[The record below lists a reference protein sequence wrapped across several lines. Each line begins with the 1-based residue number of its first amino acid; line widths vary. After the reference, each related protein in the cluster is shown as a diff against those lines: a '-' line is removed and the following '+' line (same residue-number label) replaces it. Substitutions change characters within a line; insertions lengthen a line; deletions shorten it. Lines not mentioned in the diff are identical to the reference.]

1 MKIGFSQYY
10 SVSYELFFLRDKLQ
24 NVIYSTLCHSGIEA
38 NVYA

>member
-10 SVSYELFFLRDKLQ
+10 SVSYEVFLRDKLQ
-24 NVIYSTLCHSGIEA
+24 NVIYRTLCHSGIEA

>member
-10 SVSYELFFLRDKLQ
+10 SVSYEVFFLRGKLQ
-24 NVIYSTLCHSGIEA
+24 NVIYRTLCHSGIEA